1 MPPKYLT
8 LIRHAEGYHNLTGN
22 HYLLDP
28 CLTPTGIQQCN
39 TLSSNFLQSSHP
51 SSPPAPPPPNLL
63 VSSPLTRT
71 LQTTLCSFSNFLSTP
86 PNTDMK
92 IIPLALLQEC
102 DNIPCDTGRPVE
114 VIRKEFSGKGE
125 LTGPELGGLIE
136 DDEEG
141 EGRIQWEML
150 DPVFPRKEGIYRG
163 RKEVLEERARQA
175 RKWLWE
181 REEEH
186 VVAVLHGGFLH
197 YMTEDWSGHNFIVG
211 TGWYNTEYRTYE
223 FLPVENELN
232 PMYSIQEIDWSIKRR
247 EAEGQ
252 KNKPLSKTEKKEFEE
267 TVIDGAEVGVLLN

>member
-22 HYLLDP
+22 HSLLDP

-39 TLSSNFLQSSHP
+39 ILNNTFLQSSHP
-51 SSPPAPPPPNLL
+51 SSPPPPPQPSLL

-71 LQTTLCSFSNFLSTP
+71 LQTTLCSFSTFLSTP

-92 IIPLALLQEC
+92 ITPLALLQEC
-102 DNIPCDTGRPVE
+102 DDIPCDTGRPAE
-114 VIRKEFSGKGE
+114 VTQKEFSGNGDLTALE
-125 LTGPELGGLIE
+125 LGNLTGDHGA
-136 DDEEG
+136 G
-141 EGRIQWEML
+141 EGRIQWEVL
-150 DPVFPRKEGIYRG
+150 DPVFPRKVGIYRAE
-163 RKEVLEERARQA
+163 KEALVERAKQA

-197 YMTEDWSGHNFIVG
+197 YMTEDWSGHNPKIG

-223 FLPVENELN
+223 FLSAGNEAH
-232 PMYSIQEIDWSIKRR
+232 PMYSIQEIEWSNKRR

-252 KNKPLSKTEKKEFEE
+252 KNKPLSKTEMKEFQE
-267 TVIDGAEVGVLLN
+267 TVIDGAVEVPLN